1 VKRAVLTIVVAVAAG
16 TAVAGAAVTR
26 YALSPLAGDEAP
38 NALFVVSPGE
48 SLGDVARNLEDREL
62 VRSAWVVEWLA
73 RSRGLASSLHA
84 GEFVLSPSQ
93 SPGEILEWI
102 ARGRVATSPVVLPE
116 GFTLA
121 QIAQRLAS
129 AEVADREAFLALARD
144 PETAAAM
151 GVEGET
157 LEGYLFPETYR
168 IPRGLEPMEIARTLV
183 APFFE
188 VWREIEPA
196 AREQGL
202 SMREVVTLASIVEKE
217 TAAPE
222 ERPLI
227 AAVFRNRLER
237 GMRLETDPTM
247 IYGSENFDGNL
258 RRRDLENVDNPH
270 NTYRIFGLPP
280 GTIASPGAEP
290 LLRVAERRHPRLLED
305 VSGTHQRRE
314 PIPAPALPVSRHGR
328 GPVGWPPS
336 GSQAQA
342 AGPISVARFPDS
354 SRCRKWIR
362 PASRAMERGGHP
374 RAEPRERVSRERF
387 P

>member
-102 ARGRVATSPVVLPE
+102 ARGRVATYPVVLPE

-183 APFFE
+183 APFIE

-237 GMRLETDPTM
+237 GMRLETDPTV
-247 IYGSENFDGNL
+247 IYGIENFDGNL
-258 RRRDLENVDNPH
+258 RRRDLENGDNPY

-280 GTIASPGAEP
+280 GPIASPGADA
-290 LLRVAERRHPRLLED
+290 LRAVVAPAESDYLYF
-305 VSGTHQRRE
+305 VSRNDGTHVFSKTYREHTNAVNRYQRRR
-314 PIPAPALPVSRHGR
+314 SR
-328 GPVGWPPS
+328 
-336 GSQAQA
+336 
-342 AGPISVARFPDS
+342 
-354 SRCRKWIR
+354 
-362 PASRAMERGGHP
+362 
-374 RAEPRERVSRERF
+374 
-387 P
+387 